1 MCVLL
6 VEDESCIRETMA
18 EMLRDAGFQVV
29 EAEDGTRALD
39 FMRGAPAAPT
49 ILVTDLQMPGSV
61 DGSQLAARVRGIRP
75 DLPVVIATG
84 RPDKLQPSWRTEL
97 GYVFVTKPYLPSQLV
112 RLVRG
117 LV

>member
-18 EMLRDAGFQVV
+18 EMLRDAGFQVL
-29 EAEDGTRALD
+29 EAEDGTRAIDL
-39 FMRGAPAAPT
+39 FCGAPAAPT
-49 ILVTDLQMPGSV
+49 ILVTDLQMPGGV

-84 RPDKLQPSWRTEL
+84 RPDKLQPSWQTEL